1 MTSFTKNKTPFS
13 SDFLAQIKE
22 TLLKEKERLEK
33 ELATI
38 SVKTAGPDV
47 DYEAT
52 MPNYGDSEEDNARE
66 VAEYTVNK
74 PLELTFESALR
85 DVLKS
90 LSRLEEGTY
99 GMCKYC
105 GNPIEEKRLLA
116 RPTSSSCVECKKTLT
131 QEA

>member
-1 MTSFTKNKTPFS
+1 MSPASKNNLPFS
-13 SDFLAQIKE
+13 SDFLTQIKE

-33 ELATI
+33 ELGAI
-38 SVKTAGPDV
+38 SIKTAGAEI

-52 MPNYGDSEEDNARE
+52 MPNYGDSEE
-66 VAEYTVNK
+66 
-74 PLELTFESALR
+74 ESALR

-90 LSRLEEGTY
+90 LQRLDEGTY
-99 GMCKYC
+99 GICKYC

-116 RPTSSSCVECKKTLT
+116 RSTSSSCVECKKTLT